1 MESNN
6 YTEWYEKIRA
16 ELHDKIVTNGHKLW
30 YPPIKKYDVIDVNS
44 CYDMKKLSNPNSKKS
59 KLKFN
64 DVNSKFEKEIIKSRK
79 IFLEPSSRQKKIF
92 NLWLNGC
99 TEMYN
104 VTVKF
109 IKSIL
114 DFDKLSELKELG
126 SRIGKKGDLSVKI
139 NDLEKEIK
147 SLMKSKEISYKFIKT
162 DRKRTKE
169 NIKSYNKHLNIYI
182 DLKKKIGK
190 LNVKLNELKN
200 SLSKETR
207 TYKQL
212 YKKIYKILDYQYL
225 RSKFLKDKRNKISEK
240 YIYDDEKVTSI
251 RIHVLDSAIKAAC
264 ASFKSAITNFLL
276 GNHNMFKIRYLSKN
290 RTKKVMEFE
299 PSSINEDGY
308 IYYDVFGEIPMY
320 HCKANKWIPYR
331 LNTDS
336 SFKLHYD
343 SKIDTYSLFI
353 TIKEETVESE
363 ANKNTFIGLD
373 AGIRSFMTGVSN
385 DCAIQIGTVISDQI
399 STLLKKIDR
408 NNNDDQLTEKE
419 KSKRN
424 MKIYRRI
431 INIVDEMHW
440 KIINYLTNTYERI
453 YIGKLNMK
461 DVVNNET
468 SVISNMSKRV
478 GSMMKHFQFRQRL
491 IFKCKSK
498 RINCIEVNERYTS
511 KTCSRCGEYK
521 ANLGSNKKYKCNK
534 CGNYMD
540 RDINASRC
548 ILLKNTI

>member
-1 MESNN
+1 
-6 YTEWYEKIRA
+6 
-16 ELHDKIVTNGHKLW
+16 
-30 YPPIKKYDVIDVNS
+30 
-44 CYDMKKLSNPNSKKS
+44 
-59 KLKFN
+59 
-64 DVNSKFEKEIIKSRK
+64 
-79 IFLEPSSRQKKIF
+79 
-92 NLWLNGC
+92 
-99 TEMYN
+99 
-104 VTVKF
+104 
-109 IKSIL
+109 
-114 DFDKLSELKELG
+114 
-126 SRIGKKGDLSVKI
+126 
-139 NDLEKEIK
+139 
-147 SLMKSKEISYKFIKT
+147 
-162 DRKRTKE
+162 
-169 NIKSYNKHLNIYI
+169 
-182 DLKKKIGK
+182 
-190 LNVKLNELKN
+190 
-200 SLSKETR
+200 
-207 TYKQL
+207 
-212 YKKIYKILDYQYL
+212 
-225 RSKFLKDKRNKISEK
+225 
-240 YIYDDEKVTSI
+240 
-251 RIHVLDSAIKAAC
+251 
-264 ASFKSAITNFLL
+264 
-276 GNHNMFKIRYLSKN
+276 
-290 RTKKVMEFE
+290 
-299 PSSINEDGY
+299 
-308 IYYDVFGEIPMY
+308 MY